1 LRLFLAH
8 ALQLMPC
15 ATPVPDTAAGRPG
28 IQTFDNSTA
37 IEGCKTMMKTEEMVE
52 AIIEAKYAKGTN
64 WQEIS
69 KAAGMSEIFVVSA
82 CLGQNTLPAE
92 AAGKVVKFLDL
103 GNRAKDV
110 EIALQRPPKKAQA
123 AETVSKDPLIYRFH
137 EITYVYGDS
146 IKEMIHE
153 KFGDGIMSAIDFD
166 LHVDRIPDPKGDRV
180 QVTMSGK
187 FLPYK
192 QW

>member
-1 LRLFLAH
+1 
-8 ALQLMPC
+8 
-15 ATPVPDTAAGRPG
+15 
-28 IQTFDNSTA
+28 
-37 IEGCKTMMKTEEMVE
+37 MMKKEDMVE
-52 AIIEAKYAKGTN
+52 AIIEAKYAKGAS
-64 WQEIS
+64 WEDIS
-69 KAAGMSEIFVVSA
+69 KAAGMSDIFVISA

-92 AAGKVVKFLDL
+92 AAAKVAGYLDL

-166 LHVDRIPDPKGDRV
+166 LHVERIPHPKGDRV